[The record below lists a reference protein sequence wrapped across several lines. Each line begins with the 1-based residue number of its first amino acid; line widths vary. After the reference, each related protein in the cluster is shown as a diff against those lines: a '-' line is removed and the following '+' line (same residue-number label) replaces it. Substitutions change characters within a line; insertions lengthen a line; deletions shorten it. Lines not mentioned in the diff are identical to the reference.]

1 MKVIGVTG
9 GIGCGKTTLCRM
21 FQSWGAQ
28 VIDAD
33 RLGREVVES
42 DPSLLKRLK
51 REFGGT
57 ILNPDG
63 SLNRR
68 ELGRLAFKSPMAQLK
83 LNRIVHPPLLKLLKE
98 KIRKAKDPDPLVV
111 DAALLVELN
120 LCEILDYLILV
131 RATKEIRIRR
141 IGRKW
146 NIEEI
151 EERMAAQL
159 PEKEIAMK
167 ANLVIDNNGSLK
179 ELEAEAHKA
188 WKMISQLGDDI

>member
-9 GIGCGKTTLCRM
+9 GIGCGKTTICRM
-21 FQSWGAQ
+21 FQSWGAR
-28 VIDAD
+28 VIYAD

-42 DPSLLKRLK
+42 NPSLLKRLE

-68 ELGRLAFKSPMAQLK
+68 ELGRLAFKSPTAQLK
-83 LNRIVHPPLLKLLKE
+83 LNRIIHPPLLKLLKE
-98 KIRKAKDPDPLVV
+98 KIRKAKDPGPLVV
-111 DAALLVELN
+111 DAALLVEWN

-146 NIEEI
+146 NIVEI
-151 EERMAAQL
+151 KERMAAQL

-188 WKMISQLGDDI
+188 WKMISQLG